1 MGNRQQLRIALA
13 QLTGS
18 DDDVSTNVK
27 KALAAIEEAAGTG
40 ADLVILPE
48 IYLTGFPASQRAAEV
63 AFNVQSGTEVTEL
76 EAVRDICISKAIG
89 VVVGFAEGTNGGNG
103 EGGRIFNTTIHI
115 DRTGK
120 TIASYRKTHLFTKES
135 ETFSPGDHLVRY
147 GFDLETNE
155 EAQRDRGDRGDCGDC
170 GDREGQK
177 DQDDQRGLGSQVR
190 AGILVCYD
198 IEFPETARALAE
210 TGLDLLIVPS
220 ANMDTLGDY
229 HRAFI
234 KARAIENHAFVA
246 YCNRLGEGRDY
257 TYVGHSRIVS
267 PFGQILADASQ
278 EEQIVVATLDL
289 GEVQKAKEAF
299 NYLKD
304 RRPRLPVKSL
314 PGLRTSG

>member
-1 MGNRQQLRIALA
+1 MGNKHELSIALA

-27 KALAAIEEAAGTG
+27 KALAAIEEAAEIG

-48 IYLTGFPASQRAAEV
+48 IYLTGFPASHRAAEV
-63 AFNVQSGTEVTEL
+63 AFDVQADTEVTEL
-76 EAVRDICISKAIG
+76 NAVRETCVDKAISA
-89 VVVGFAEGTNGGNG
+89 VVGFAEGSKGGDG
-103 EGGRIFNTTIHI
+103 DGGVFNTTIHI
-115 DRTGK
+115 DKTGK

-147 GFDLETNE
+147 GFDLE
-155 EAQRDRGDRGDCGDC
+155 A
-170 GDREGQK
+170 GQ
-177 DQDDQRGLGSQVR
+177 GGQVS

-210 TGLDLLIVPS
+210 NGLDLLIVPS

-229 HRAFI
+229 HRAFV
-234 KARAIENHAFVA
+234 KARAIENHVFVA
-246 YCNRLGEGRDY
+246 YCNRLREGRDY

-267 PFGQILADASQ
+267 PFGRLLADAAQ
-278 EEQIVVATLDL
+278 EEQIIVATINLD
-289 GEVQKAKEAF
+289 EVQEAKEAF

-304 RRPRLPVKSL
+304 RRPRLPVRSL
-314 PGLRTSG
+314 PGIRTSC